1 MTTLEEETEYFILRF
16 IEKSGEYK
24 DMKARELARI
34 ILSNIEK
41 RIDSIK
47 DQALRSEGITK
58 ISSPELSQFQK
69 GYAKGVLMFRIASKE
84 ILK

>member
-41 RIDSIK
+41 RIDSKLISNK
-47 DQALRSEGITK
+47 KLDISEKEIAW
-58 ISSPELSQFQK
+58 LQ
-69 GYAKGVLMFRIASKE
+69 GYNSAIYDIGE